1 MSKQLIVILSAAA
14 ALFLLFFFG
23 RTAAKKEKVATTPAA
38 AVTTAG
44 GFNIDRNT
52 DSLKKT
58 LSPAAAEMLA
68 KMENEVK
75 RGDVKEQ
82 KIKSYTAIAGFW
94 KDSLQAFEPY
104 AYNLAEAAK
113 LDNSEKSLNFAG
125 QLFLNRLRTE
135 HDPVKKDWAQAS
147 AIELFEKAL
156 EINPKSVEGRIGLGS
171 TYIFGNGSSGNPAL
185 TMQGIQ
191 QLLSVVR
198 EDSTNMQAQM
208 MLGIGGAVSGQ
219 YDKAIERLS
228 KVVAA
233 EPNNVEA
240 ISFLADSY
248 AAAGNRTEAIKWYS
262 LTKRLIN
269 DPHYS
274 EEVNKRIKELQ

>member
-1 MSKQLIVILSAAA
+1 MSKQLILALSGLAAV
-14 ALFLLFFFG
+14 LLLFFFG
-23 RTAAKKEKVATTPAA
+23 KTALPKEQKAMPETT
-38 AVTTAG
+38 VTKG
-44 GFNIDRNT
+44 GFTIDGSV
-52 DSLKKT
+52 DSARQK

-68 KMENEVK
+68 KLENEVK

-82 KIKSYTAIAGFW
+82 KIKNYTAIAEFW
-94 KDSLQAFEPY
+94 KDSARAFEPY
-104 AYNLAEAAK
+104 AYYLAEAAK
-113 LDNSEKSLNFAG
+113 LDNSEKSLNFAA
-125 QLFLNRLRTE
+125 QLFLNRLRGE
-135 HDPVKKDWAQAS
+135 HDNVKKDWETAS

-156 EINPKSVEGRIGLGS
+156 AINPKSVDARIGLGS
-171 TYIFGNGSSGNPAL
+171 TYIFSNGSNGDPAQ

-219 YDKAIERLS
+219 YDKAIERLQ

-240 ISFLADSY
+240 ISFLADAY

-262 LTKRLIN
+262 VTKRLIN
-269 DPHYS
+269 DPHYT